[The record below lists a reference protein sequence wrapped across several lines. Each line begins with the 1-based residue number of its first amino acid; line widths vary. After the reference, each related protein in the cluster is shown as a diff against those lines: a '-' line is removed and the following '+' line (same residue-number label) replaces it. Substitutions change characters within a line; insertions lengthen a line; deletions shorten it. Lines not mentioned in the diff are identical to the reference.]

1 MGLSYASVSFVAAG
15 SIAFAIPS
23 VGAALIF
30 SLAANTTEVYRVVI
44 NQACLRIAWAL
55 SMPREHGMRNPKRR
69 AWSMKLDRD
78 LTALSKMHTL
88 QAIANRMRRS
98 PATILTAAARLGLSI
113 QGRPAKG
120 KK

>member
-1 MGLSYASVSFVAAG
+1 M
-15 SIAFAIPS
+15 
-23 VGAALIF
+23 GAALIF

-44 NQACLRIAWAL
+44 NQACLRIACAL
-55 SMPREHGMRNPKRR
+55 STRPG
-69 AWSMKLDRD
+69 AWHEKSETTRVVDELDRD
-78 LTALSKMHTL
+78 LIALSKTHML

-98 PATILTAAARLGLSI
+98 PATILKAAARLGLSI